1 MCRAR
6 HERGR
11 PRTRERALLT
21 LQRLADALAF
31 DSPPPHHR
39 LRLAFAVA
47 HPLGVTLRKELGE
60 GLIAMGLIGEKPP
73 QPSQTTSIVVHHME
87 SVDAWRTSSPPHH
100 RLQLAFA
107 VAHPLGVTLRKEL
120 GKGLIAMGLV
130 GVYLICTVVNQQMA
144 LIYLYVPA
152 LCEKLG
158 GGP

>member
-31 DSPPPHHR
+31 DNPAPHHR

-60 GLIAMGLIGEKPP
+60 GLIAMGLVGEKPP
-73 QPSQTTSIVVHHME
+73 QPSQTTSIVLHHMK
-87 SVDAWRTSSPPHH
+87 SVDAWWTGWSSPPHH

-120 GKGLIAMGLV
+120 GEGLIAMGLV
-130 GVYLICTVVNQQMA
+130 SL
-144 LIYLYVPA
+144 
-152 LCEKLG
+152 
-158 GGP
+158 